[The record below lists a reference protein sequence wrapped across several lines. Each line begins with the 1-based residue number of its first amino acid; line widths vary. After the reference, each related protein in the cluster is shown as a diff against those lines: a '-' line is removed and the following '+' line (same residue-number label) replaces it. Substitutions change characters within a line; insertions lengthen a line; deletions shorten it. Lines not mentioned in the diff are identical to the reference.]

1 MSTAAEIEQLAVNT
15 IKGLSMDA
23 VQAANSGHPG
33 APMGMADMATV
44 LWSRFLKYDPADP
57 HWPDRDRFILS
68 NGHASMLLYSLLHL
82 TGIQD
87 PHRGGASI
95 TLDDLRNFRQWGAP
109 TAGHP
114 EYGHA
119 AGIETTTGPLG
130 QGISNGA
137 GFALA
142 ERWLRARFGAELV
155 DHYTYVFAG
164 DGCLMEGVASEACSL
179 AGHLKLDRLIV
190 LYDQNSITIDGTT
203 DLAFG
208 EDVAARFSAYG
219 WQVIQTNGHEREAI
233 AAAIEAARADTERPS
248 LICCRTRIAHG
259 AATME
264 GSNDTHGAPLG
275 DAEIRATKAGL
286 GMDPDAT
293 FVVPDEVLAFF
304 RAQDAERA
312 AARAAWQA
320 RLAAHPEGARLQAF
334 LAAPDLGAVEW
345 PTFAADS
352 KVATRKASG
361 AALQAAARALGNLL
375 GGSADLAGSNNSDI
389 KGGGDIGPDDFGKR
403 NLHFGV
409 REHGMAAICNGMAL
423 HGGVLPYCATF
434 LVFHD
439 YMRPS
444 VRLAA
449 LMGLPVVYIYTH
461 DSIFLGEDGPTHQP
475 IEHLMA
481 MRGIPNLT
489 VIRPAD
495 AAETVEAWKA
505 ALARRDGPTALCLTR
520 QNLPV
525 LDRSTLGAVDGT
537 QRGAYVLS
545 EASGGEPAVVLL
557 ASGSEVSLALEAQG
571 ILEKTGTPARVVSMP
586 SWELFD
592 AQPRDYRRSVLPPG
606 VPRVSVEAG
615 ITLGWERYVGTEG
628 RCVGID
634 RFGASAP
641 GEVVA
646 DQLGLNI
653 AAIQEAVAAVLEHR

>member
-1 MSTAAEIEQLAVNT
+1 M
-15 IKGLSMDA
+15 
-23 VQAANSGHPG
+23 
-33 APMGMADMATV
+33 
-44 LWSRFLKYDPADP
+44 
-57 HWPDRDRFILS
+57 
-68 NGHASMLLYSLLHL
+68 
-82 TGIQD
+82 
-87 PHRGGASI
+87 
-95 TLDDLRNFRQWGAP
+95 
-109 TAGHP
+109 
-114 EYGHA
+114 
-119 AGIETTTGPLG
+119 
-130 QGISNGA
+130 
-137 GFALA
+137 
-142 ERWLRARFGAELV
+142 
-155 DHYTYVFAG
+155 HYTYVFAG

-293 FVVPDEVLAFF
+293 FVVPDAVLAFF
-304 RAQDAERA
+304 REKDAARSAE
-312 AARAAWQA
+312 RAAWQA